1 MKADQNRRTFI
12 KSAALASAGLSLGQF
27 DAFGKSGNLTGK
39 RVGIIG
45 LDTSHSIAFTKALN
59 ASEAD
64 SNLKGYRIV
73 AAYPYGSKTIESSFS
88 RIAGYTDEIKQ
99 LGVTIEDSIE
109 ALLEKVDVVMLET
122 NDGRLHLEQA
132 QPVLKAGKRLFI
144 DKPIAASLKDT
155 LAIFETSST
164 HDVPVFSSSSLRYVP
179 NLADIK
185 SGKSIGKV
193 YGVDTYSPA
202 TLETTHPDLSWYGIH
217 GIEMLYAVLGTGC
230 ERVSRTHN
238 EGTDIVVGTW
248 SDGRIGTFRGIR
260 AGANGYGGTA
270 FGEKG
275 QAVFDKYSGY
285 TPLLYEIINFF
296 ESGIPPVDPQET
308 IEMITFIEAAD
319 ISKNRN
325 GAAVTLREIGSAQ

>member
-1 MKADQNRRTFI
+1 MKAGHNRRTFI
-12 KSAALASAGLSLGQF
+12 KSAAVAGVGLSLRQL
-27 DAFGKSGNLTGK
+27 DAFGKSGSLTGR

-45 LDTSHSIAFTKALN
+45 LDTSHSIAFTNALN

-64 SNLKGYRIV
+64 PNLKGYRAV
-73 AAYPYGSKTIESSFS
+73 AAYPYGSKTIASSFS

-132 QPVLKAGKRLFI
+132 LPVLKAGKRLFI
-144 DKPIAASLKDT
+144 DKPIAASLEDT
-155 LAIFETSST
+155 QAIFEASST
-164 HDVPVFSSSSLRYVP
+164 YNVPVFSSSSLRYVP

-185 SGKSIGKV
+185 SGKLIGKV
-193 YGVDTYSPA
+193 LGVDTYSPA
-202 TLETTHPDLSWYGIH
+202 TLEATHPDLSWYGIH

-230 ERVSRTHN
+230 EQVSRIHTD
-238 EGTDIVVGTW
+238 GTDIVVGTW

-260 AGANGYGGTA
+260 SGANGYGGTA

-275 QAVFDKYSGY
+275 QAVFDKYQGY
-285 TPLLYEIINFF
+285 TPLLYEIVDFF

-308 IEMITFIEAAD
+308 IELITFIEAAD
-319 ISKNRN
+319 VSKKRN
-325 GAAVTLREIGSAQ
+325 GAAVALREIDTT